1 MGTWMQ
7 RAAQGWLVYELT
19 DRALYLG
26 IVAACGTV
34 PMLILSLPAGVLAD
48 RLPKRNIL
56 LVTQSLAMAQA
67 FVLAALIYT
76 ETVRVWHV
84 MVMAAFLG
92 TVWAFDMPTRH
103 AMVLELVSKDDALNA
118 VGLNSS
124 AFMTGR
130 IIGPALGGLLI
141 ETAGLAI
148 CFFINGITF
157 LGIIVALLLIKSIR
171 TGSAASSPMLIQIG
185 EGVRWARH
193 NAVAFV
199 LLALITV
206 ASLYGLSYVVLL
218 PVFARDTFRAGPIGL
233 GFMMTAY
240 AVGGLTATAVLTT
253 VGHRWPMGRLTT
265 IGSFVFPIALALLAL
280 APSYAFGIAAL
291 SIAGFGMMMFNV
303 TANTMLQ
310 KMSPDELR
318 GRVMSLRSF
327 LFAGMSWLGD
337 LQISAL
343 AEWFNERAAVVIG
356 AGICL
361 AAAISAWARVPQ
373 LRSSE

>member
-157 LGIIVALLLIKSIR
+157 LGIIVALLLIGSIR
-171 TGSAASSPMLIQIG
+171 TGSAASSPMLTQIG

>member
-1 MGTWMQ
+1 MQ

-157 LGIIVALLLIKSIR
+157 LGIIVALLLIGSIR
-171 TGSAASSPMLIQIG
+171 TGSAASSPMLTQIG

-361 AAAISAWARVPQ
+361 AAAISAWSRVPQ